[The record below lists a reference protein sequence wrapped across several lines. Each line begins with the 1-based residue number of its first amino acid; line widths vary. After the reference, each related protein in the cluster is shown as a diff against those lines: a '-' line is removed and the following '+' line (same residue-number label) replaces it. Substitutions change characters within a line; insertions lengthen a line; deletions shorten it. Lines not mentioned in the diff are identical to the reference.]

1 MSIKADGDGIASVRL
16 YELGDLSV
24 EKYDRAKLLLEEF
37 DIELRNKEIC
47 EGSCN
52 VKNPL
57 LWSAEKPN
65 LYEVKIIVKDTHGN
79 ETEFISQLAGFR
91 RFEMV
96 DGLMKLNGKRI
107 VFKGVNRHEFS
118 SITGRVP
125 NRDEVIKDI
134 VTMKKNNINAIRTSH
149 YPDDSMLYEL
159 CDIYGIYMI
168 AENNL
173 ESHGTWEAYNKGYV
187 DLDFVVPK
195 DKPQWRE
202 MMLDRANSCYQRDKN
217 HPAILI
223 WSCGNESFG
232 GKTIYEMSQLFR
244 QLDKHRLVHYEGV
257 FNDRSYNDTSD
268 MESQMYTPVA
278 GIEKFLAEHP
288 EKPFICCEYTHAM
301 GNSCGAMHKYT
312 ELTDREP
319 RYQGGFIWDYI
330 DQSIYKKDRYGKWF
344 LTYGGDFG
352 DRPTDGDLSLIHI

>member
-1 MSIKADGDGIASVRL
+1 
-16 YELGDLSV
+16 
-24 EKYDRAKLLLEEF
+24 
-37 DIELRNKEIC
+37 
-47 EGSCN
+47 
-52 VKNPL
+52 
-57 LWSAEKPN
+57 
-65 LYEVKIIVKDTHGN
+65 
-79 ETEFISQLAGFR
+79 
-91 RFEMV
+91 
-96 DGLMKLNGKRI
+96 
-107 VFKGVNRHEFS
+107 
-118 SITGRVP
+118 
-125 NRDEVIKDI
+125 
-134 VTMKKNNINAIRTSH
+134 
-149 YPDDSMLYEL
+149 
-159 CDIYGIYMI
+159 MI

-268 MESQMYTPVA
+268 MESQMYTSVA
-278 GIEKFLAEHP
+278 GIEKFLAENP

-301 GNSCGAMHKYT
+301 EIPAVAYA
-312 ELTDREP
+312 
-319 RYQGGFIWDYI
+319 
-330 DQSIYKKDRYGKWF
+330 
-344 LTYGGDFG
+344 
-352 DRPTDGDLSLIHI
+352 

>member
-1 MSIKADGDGIASVRL
+1 
-16 YELGDLSV
+16 
-24 EKYDRAKLLLEEF
+24 
-37 DIELRNKEIC
+37 
-47 EGSCN
+47 
-52 VKNPL
+52 
-57 LWSAEKPN
+57 
-65 LYEVKIIVKDTHGN
+65 
-79 ETEFISQLAGFR
+79 
-91 RFEMV
+91 
-96 DGLMKLNGKRI
+96 MKLNGKRI

-149 YPDDSMLYEL
+149 YPDDSMLYKL

-257 FNDRSYNDTSD
+257 F
-268 MESQMYTPVA
+268 
-278 GIEKFLAEHP
+278 
-288 EKPFICCEYTHAM
+288 
-301 GNSCGAMHKYT
+301 
-312 ELTDREP
+312 
-319 RYQGGFIWDYI
+319 
-330 DQSIYKKDRYGKWF
+330 
-344 LTYGGDFG
+344 
-352 DRPTDGDLSLIHI
+352 